1 MNLPEKAATPIQLT
15 GADWLKQFDVE
26 RISDPKLQRSF
37 RKFLGNRAADY
48 EFYQSVPEAQF
59 DQSIVEGSDSPR
71 KELIHVI
78 AHTRLRSEGL
88 RTGNV
93 PDYKVKVVHPEWFT
107 ELEGQSREQLLTQ
120 LGQVTQELL
129 DIFTKP
135 DITNKR
141 ITVPFEERP
150 LEPDELLADIRD
162 HQSLHVG
169 LDISRREIIAGSAP
183 ESRLPGVKKIWG

>member
-1 MNLPEKAATPIQLT
+1 MNLPEKAATLIQLT

-59 DQSIVEGSDSPR
+59 DQGIVEGSDSPR

-93 PDYKVKVVHPEWFT
+93 PNYEVKVVHPEWFT

-120 LGQVTQELL
+120 LSQVTQELL
-129 DIFTKP
+129 
-135 DITNKR
+135 
-141 ITVPFEERP
+141 
-150 LEPDELLADIRD
+150 
-162 HQSLHVG
+162 
-169 LDISRREIIAGSAP
+169 
-183 ESRLPGVKKIWG
+183 